1 MENNNEKLGGGII
14 TISVLTII
22 GFVFSLISS
31 IMMLTSKDSIVESY
45 KNLGMDT
52 SIIPTTGQTIVGLIL
67 SILIFI
73 SIIFILMK
81 KSIGVYGYFI
91 FEIISIIAN
100 IIFSGFSILNIASG
114 LIFPIIMA
122 IFISKKRNIFGL

>member
-1 MENNNEKLGGGII
+1 
-14 TISVLTII
+14 
-22 GFVFSLISS
+22 
-31 IMMLTSKDSIVESY
+31 
-45 KNLGMDT
+45 MDT

-67 SILIFI
+67 SILIFYI
-73 SIIFILMK
+73 NNIYSYEK

-122 IFISKKRNIFGL
+122 IFISKEKKYFWTIIKKV

>member
-52 SIIPTTGQTIVGLIL
+52 SIIPTTGQTIVGLI
-67 SILIFI
+67 
-73 SIIFILMK
+73 
-81 KSIGVYGYFI
+81 
-91 FEIISIIAN
+91 
-100 IIFSGFSILNIASG
+100 
-114 LIFPIIMA
+114 
-122 IFISKKRNIFGL
+122 

>member
-22 GFVFSLISS
+22 GFVFSLISY

-45 KNLGMDT
+45 KSLGMDT
-52 SIIPTTGQTIVGLIL
+52 STIPTTGQTIVSLIL

-91 FEIISIIAN
+91 FEIISIIAT

-114 LIFPIIMA
+114 LVFPIIMA

>member
-1 MENNNEKLGGGII
+1 
-14 TISVLTII
+14 
-22 GFVFSLISS
+22 
-31 IMMLTSKDSIVESY
+31 MMLTSKDSIVESY

-91 FEIISIIAN
+91 FEIIN
-100 IIFSGFSILNIASG
+100 IYILDFYGN
-114 LIFPIIMA
+114 LYF
-122 IFISKKRNIFGL
+122 FK